1 MLKSL
6 KNKSLPSADNFSLND
21 IGFNELSETVEDYES
36 FISVI
41 SHDFSASI
49 RHIKE
54 FSSLLKSSITTLED
68 DQGLYFSYI
77 EKSLVRLDKMQ
88 SALMTLNDIQNKT
101 HKVSNVDMQDMLQR
115 VVKQLDFTNYKTEVE
130 ITCEPLPTIKAV
142 PELMETLLFHLL
154 DNACRYSPDNGK
166 QTVFLRTFDHEGKTA
181 FEVRDNGIGIDNEFC
196 KNVFHIFRRL
206 HAQGDFGDGIG
217 AGLTIAKKIIDAH
230 VGKIWIKSKLD
241 HGTSVFFTEALAW

>member
-1 MLKSL
+1 MLKPL
-6 KNKSLPSADNFSLND
+6 KNKLLPSEDNLLLND
-21 IGFNELSETVEDYES
+21 IGFDTLSETVEDYES
-36 FISVI
+36 FISII

-77 EKSLVRLDKMQ
+77 ENSLVRLDKMQ

-166 QTVFLRTFDHEGKTA
+166 QKLFLRNFEKDEQII

-217 AGLTIAKKIIDAH
+217 AGLTIAKKIVEAH
-230 VGKIWIKSKLD
+230 DGQIWIKSKLD
-241 HGTSVFFTEALAW
+241 HGTSVFFTTASSS